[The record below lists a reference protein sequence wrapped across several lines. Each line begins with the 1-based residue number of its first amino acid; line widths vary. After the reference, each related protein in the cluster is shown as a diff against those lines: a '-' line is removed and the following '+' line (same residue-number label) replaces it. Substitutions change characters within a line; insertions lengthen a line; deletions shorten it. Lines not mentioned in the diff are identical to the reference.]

1 MREWHAPGTPQRGR
15 PAPAAVERKDDVNAT
30 LHDPSECKTRAAG
43 PARRHCSTL
52 VQPVLQAVARPLK
65 TLRRR
70 LAGLGLAGVAATA
83 ALHGAAAAPAPAA
96 CPGPALRIERLA
108 PGLWWVPAAAGD
120 ATAAN
125 RGQVSNLLLARDG
138 ARLWLLGS
146 GPSPAFGRALA
157 CQVKAQLGRA
167 VTDVVSPWPRPE
179 LVLGIAGLGAV
190 RSWAHEDVAEAMR
203 HSCPGCVER
212 LRVRMAAAEPDL
224 GTDPVRVPT
233 QRVHGA
239 QGRLGPWRWW
249 RQSRGEGYPVTV
261 WQHAAHRVGFA
272 PGLLWGAGVADARD
286 ADIETLVRSTRALLA
301 LPPVRSWLG
310 EQGGPLSPDA
320 PASHLAYWRAL
331 ADAVNAAQAR
341 GDIDTGQPAVLPGL
355 DAASREP
362 QHALNWQRAWRQAEA
377 WAEAQE
383 LAAAQPGAPAA
394 SSADGAGRWLQRSL
408 R

>member
-1 MREWHAPGTPQRGR
+1 MNASVTAGLHGHHRCKSRAATAAGRHCSSLAHPLARRLARRLAHRLGT
-15 PAPAAVERKDDVNAT
+15 ALAALLLVAG
-30 LHDPSECKTRAAG
+30 AG
-43 PARRHCSTL
+43 PAR
-52 VQPVLQAVARPLK
+52 A
-65 TLRRR
+65 
-70 LAGLGLAGVAATA
+70 
-83 ALHGAAAAPAPAA
+83 AA
-96 CPGPALRIERLA
+96 CPGPTVVLQPLG
-108 PGLWWVPAAAGD
+108 PGLWRVPAAEGD

-190 RSWAHEDVAEAMR
+190 RSWAHVEVAEAMR
-203 HSCPGCVER
+203 HSCPGCAQR
-212 LRVRMAAAEPDL
+212 LRARLGEAEADL
-224 GTDPVRVPT
+224 GAPGDDPIRVPGLHL
-233 QRVHGA
+233 RGDR
-239 QGRLGPWRWW
+239 GRLGPWRWW
-249 RQSRGEGYPVTV
+249 RLSRGEGYPVTV
-261 WQHAAHRVGFA
+261 WQRAGDTLRFA
-272 PGLLWGAGVADARD
+272 PGLLWGTGVADARD
-286 ADIETLVRSTRALLA
+286 ADIETLVRSTQALQA
-301 LPPVRSWLG
+301 LPPVARWLG
-310 EQGGPLSPDA
+310 EQGGPLAADA
-320 PASHLAYWRAL
+320 PQRHLAYWQAL

-341 GDIDTGQPAVLPGL
+341 GDIDTGQAAALPGL

-383 LAAAQPGAPAA
+383 QASAAAAGASAGAGAA
-394 SSADGAGRWLQRSL
+394 QASPAGRWLQRSL